1 MKLILIF
8 IIYIFCFVSISLA
21 VSVGVL
27 SALKTF
33 FRTIYGEMT
42 NDKNKSN
49 SEN

>member
-1 MKLILIF
+1 MKLLLFF

-33 FRTIYGEMT
+33 IKTIYGDLI
-42 NDKNKSN
+42 NDKDKSN